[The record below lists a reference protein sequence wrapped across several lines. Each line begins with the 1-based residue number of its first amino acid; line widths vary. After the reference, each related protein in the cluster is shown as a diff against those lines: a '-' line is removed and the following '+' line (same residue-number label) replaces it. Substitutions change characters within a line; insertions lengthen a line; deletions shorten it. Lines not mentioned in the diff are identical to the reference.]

1 MGDGNIVAGV
11 NSRLLQCLVA
21 SGVLHGFGRVD
32 LHTVRCL
39 FIMPKVEQC
48 ILQTHDDVPNDV
60 RQQLCKRAAE
70 T

>member
-21 SGVLHGFGRVD
+21 SGVLYGFGRVD
-32 LHTVRCL
+32 LHTARCL
-39 FIMPKVEQC
+39 FVMPKVE
-48 ILQTHDDVPNDV
+48 NDV